1 MKIKN
6 IYDFISLL
14 VLSPNIL
21 MIYELLYKFSIE
33 LFLGLQV
40 CLSIEHK
47 IKKFVKIFNLDV
59 FKRPDLAIDC
69 GLFNDGGWVGDQS
82 GFPSG
87 HMTVISWFMFS
98 LYLRSNNKKYFIL
111 YQLPCILMGI
121 SRYMKSCHN
130 LTQIFAGYLLGILIS
145 FLSFKLKIFLIKIIK
160 KLYN

>member
-1 MKIKN
+1 MKIHV
-6 IYDFISLL
+6 LL
-14 VLSPNIL
+14 PNIF
-21 MIYELLYKFSIE
+21 MVFELLFKLSFE
-33 LFLGLQV
+33 LIIGLNI

-98 LYLRSNNKKYFIL
+98 LYLRSKNKKYFFF
-111 YQLPCILMGI
+111 YQIPCILMGI
-121 SRYMKSCHN
+121 ARYMKNCHN
-130 LTQIFAGYLLGILIS
+130 LS
-145 FLSFKLKIFLIKIIK
+145 FQEL
-160 KLYN
+160 